1 MGWFTNILEAIDKPS
16 NALQGLIVGAKRD
29 DESALEGLKRGWKHE
44 ENYDFE
50 QLLDEDLAKKA
61 WAERSKKEK
70 GLYLFTGLTN
80 LVFDP
85 LNVVPVGMLI
95 KGAKAMR
102 AGVQAGANVE
112 KGAMKGLFTSSF
124 PNYIPNQYGLR
135 QGGKKEAVEKS
146 LARGFLSGKMG
157 ADSPLMYTGIA
168 SPSRVLKA
176 DEAIKKYGVDKKL
189 YRKSQKLVG
198 TAEVGKTGLGNFAR
212 TIVDPEAMALFRS
225 EGINQK
231 MLTNQKFLS
240 PKDREIE
247 AVHRAFYNA
256 HILEQSGRVGKKQVL
271 QDFAQN
277 LGVHGYQPY
286 TKGSYHKL
294 SKNYGGGVKEA
305 TKAEHKYIEKHI
317 TTVWED
323 KGFIKKVLGKKGVA
337 FKDADRTKIFIKK
350 GGHQDKGR
358 AVGSRSGMH
367 YDDITLGSK
376 TFNDIAETIGT
387 QKPKTLKELKRIL
400 DNGKYREGKPTF
412 TIDEK
417 TGNVWTSFSKTGTS
431 ITEGGVNAVAGFK
444 LNGKFVL
451 TVSDEHNFLENL
463 PIVGYFLKK
472 ALPNRLLAVTPPM
485 VDDLAKWKWKTMGLK
500 QPDNAIP
507 EHLRKLGMSK
517 EIPFRLNRPPTYA
530 EQVNVSLGKPAG
542 HSWGE
547 EFSKVATKKADPADI
562 LYEQGRLK
570 VRKGYAGV
578 GGGMLGTPSE

>member
-61 WAERSKKEK
+61 WAERNKIEK
-70 GLYLFTGLTN
+70 GMYLFTGLTN

-102 AGVQAGANVE
+102 AGVKAGANVE

-157 ADSPLMYTGIA
+157 ADSPLMYAGIA

-189 YRKSQKLVG
+189 YRKSQKYAG
-198 TAEVGKTGLGNFAR
+198 TAEMAKTGLGNFAR

-240 PKDREIE
+240 PKHREIE
-247 AVHRAFYNA
+247 AVHRAFVNA

-358 AVGSRSGMH
+358 YGSRSGNH

-400 DNGKYREGKPTF
+400 DNGTYREGKPTF

-431 ITEGGVNAVAGFK
+431 ITEGGVNAIAGFK

-485 VDDLAKWKWKTMGLK
+485 VDDLARYKWKSMGLK
-500 QPDNAIP
+500 KPD
-507 EHLRKLGMSK
+507 

-530 EQVNVSLGKPAG
+530 EQVNVALGKPAG

-570 VRKGYAGV
+570 VRKGYAGL

>member
-50 QLLDEDLAKKA
+50 QLLDEDLAKKG
-61 WAERSKKEK
+61 WSERKGLREGSFEK
-70 GLYLFTGLTN
+70 GMHLFSGLAN

-85 LNVVPVGMLI
+85 LNVVPVGMI
-95 KGAKAMR
+95 AKGAKAMR
-102 AGVQAGANVE
+102 AGVRAGANVE

-124 PNYIPNQYGLR
+124 PNYIPNQYGLTT
-135 QGGKKEAVEKS
+135 KKAAVEKG
-146 LARGFLSGKMG
+146 LERGYLSGKMG
-157 ADSPLMYTGIA
+157 ADSPLMYAGIA

-176 DEAIKKYGVDKKL
+176 DEAIKKYGVDKRL
-189 YRKSQKLVG
+189 YRKSQKYAG
-198 TAEVGKTGLGNFAR
+198 TAEMAKTGIGNFAR

-240 PKDREIE
+240 PKHREIE
-247 AVHRAFYNA
+247 AVHRAFVNA

-323 KGFIKKVLGKKGVA
+323 KGFIKKVRGKKGVA

-358 AVGSRSGMH
+358 YGGRSGMH
-367 YDDITLGSK
+367 YDDVTLQSK

-400 DNGKYREGKPTF
+400 DNGTYREGKPTF

-431 ITEGGVNAVAGFK
+431 ITEGGVNAIAGFK

-463 PIVGYFLKK
+463 PVVGYFLKK
-472 ALPNRLLAVTPPM
+472 ALPNRLLAVTPPL
-485 VDDLAKWKWKTMGLK
+485 VDDLAKYKWKTMGLK
-500 QPDNAIP
+500 KPDD
-507 EHLRKLGMSK
+507 
-517 EIPFRLNRPPTYA
+517 IPFRLNRPPTYA

-547 EFSKVATKKADPADI
+547 EFSKVAMKKADPADI